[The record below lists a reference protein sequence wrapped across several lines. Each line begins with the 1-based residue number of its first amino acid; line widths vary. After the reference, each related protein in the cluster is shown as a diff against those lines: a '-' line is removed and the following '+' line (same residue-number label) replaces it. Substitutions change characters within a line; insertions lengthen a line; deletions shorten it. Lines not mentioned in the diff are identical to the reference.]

1 MVDKRTADESWPWD
15 GRRFCQLWMQRS
27 FCKIANEHRWLQLP
41 LNQCLKIWP
50 PLSIWCPSSLQSR
63 LVLLVSFFLLTEIIL
78 PPSPNFKRGK
88 HGQKGPAVHFV
99 KNVFVPLCILY
110 THCIDPSE
118 YLFLFPSYGQK
129 SKIFL
134 LFTNFLCQPQKK
146 LGDLLRA
153 QFWALESFF
162 YEDLYPAPIWDSVCC

>member
-1 MVDKRTADESWPWD
+1 MHILQLWDIFWKIIQRERLMVDKRTADES
-15 GRRFCQLWMQRS
+15 
-27 FCKIANEHRWLQLP
+27 
-41 LNQCLKIWP
+41 CLKIWP
-50 PLSIWCPSSLQSR
+50 PLLIWCPSSLQSR
-63 LVLLVSFFLLTEIIL
+63 LVLLVSFFANRNHFADLTQL
-78 PPSPNFKRGK
+78 QARK
-88 HGQKGPAVHFV
+88 HGQKGPAAHFV
-99 KNVFVPLCILY
+99 KNVFVPLYILY

-153 QFWALESFF
+153 QFWALESLF
-162 YEDLYPAPIWDSVCC
+162 YENLYPAPLWDSVCC